1 MIINP
6 YANSEEQR
14 SQQDIQLAL
23 KKCPL
28 GEDFA
33 NTENQIT
40 RYLAVELALVW
51 QDFNKRLSE
60 IPVVQKIE
68 NGSISLD
75 EYKILL
81 INMRQQVAEGG
92 RWISRAAS
100 SMESDDLFTFRS
112 MMIKHAFDEHRD
124 YQMLEKMY
132 VSIGGTMRAIKE
144 RPRNIGSEALT
155 SYMFHQTSKT
165 NPLHLFG
172 AMFIIEGLGS
182 CKAGEWGKAIQNAL
196 DLEDKDIIFMLYHDE
211 HDGDDHY
218 QKLRLAL
225 SLPFISQEIAR
236 EVVKTAKVVARLYC
250 LQLEELDNF

>member
-6 YANSEEQR
+6 YANPKQR
-14 SQQDIQLAL
+14 SQQAIQNAL
-23 KKCPL
+23 VQSPL

-33 NTENQIT
+33 STDNDIT
-40 RYLAVELALVW
+40 RYLALELAMVW
-51 QDFNKRLSE
+51 LDFNKRLSK

-68 NGSISLD
+68 DQTLTMD
-75 EYKILL
+75 DYKILL

-100 SMESDDLFTFRS
+100 SMESDELFTFRS
-112 MMIKHAFDEHRD
+112 MMIEHAFDEHRD

-132 VSIGGTMRAIKE
+132 VSLGGTLKDIKE

-155 SYMFHQTSKT
+155 SFMFHQTSKP

-182 CKAGEWGKAIQNAL
+182 CKAGEWGRAIQNAL
-196 DLEDKDIIFMLYHDE
+196 NLEDKDIIFMLYHDE

-225 SLPFISQEIAR
+225 SLPFITQEVAVDI
-236 EVVKTAKVVARLYC
+236 VKTAKVVARLYC
-250 LQLEELDNF
+250 MQLEELDNY

>member
-6 YANSEEQR
+6 HANNHAR
-14 SQQDIQLAL
+14 SQLDLQNII
-23 KKCPL
+23 KESPL
-28 GEDFA
+28 GEDFV
-33 NTENQIT
+33 NSSNDVTKF
-40 RYLAVELALVW
+40 LARELAAVW
-51 QDFNKRLSE
+51 QDFNDRLSK
-60 IPVVQKIE
+60 IPVLQKIE
-68 NGSISLD
+68 DKSLTLD
-75 EYKILL
+75 DYKILL

-100 SMESDDLFTFRS
+100 SMESDDLFSFRS
-112 MMIKHAFDEHRD
+112 MMIEHAFDEHRD
-124 YQMLEKMY
+124 FQMLEKMY
-132 VSIGGTMRAIKE
+132 VSIGGTLKEIKE

-155 SYMFHQTSKT
+155 AYMLHQTSKT

-182 CKAGEWGKAIQNAL
+182 CKAGEWGRAIQVAL

-211 HDGDDHY
+211 HDGDDHF

-225 SLPFISQEIAR
+225 SLPFITQEIA
-236 EVVKTAKVVARLYC
+236 VDIVKTAKVVARLYC